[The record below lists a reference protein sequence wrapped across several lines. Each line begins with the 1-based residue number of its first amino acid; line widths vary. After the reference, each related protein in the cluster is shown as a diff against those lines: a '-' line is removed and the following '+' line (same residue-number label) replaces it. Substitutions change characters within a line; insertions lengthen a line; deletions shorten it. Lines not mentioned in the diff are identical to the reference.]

1 MFYHQSNLLFNYS
14 TVQFFCQQKRQIVIR
29 QRKKRVNLRR
39 LTRFCYSAFLIFPG
53 APFSSRDTC
62 AWLILISCATS
73 TWVFLWKK
81 RSLRIFFSLLSSP
94 IIAFSKLFHR
104 AGFCHRYYRL
114 SGPSSVYRKSM
125 FFQKSALLLPRNNL
139 LYVKL
144 ICCMPISLYSAN
156 FNSYNQHFLAT

>member
-1 MFYHQSNLLFNYS
+1 MFYHQSELLFNYS

-62 AWLILISCATS
+62 AWLFPISCATS

-94 IIAFSKLFHR
+94 IIDFSKLFHR
-104 AGFCHRYYRL
+104 AGFCHRCCAYL
-114 SGPSSVYRKSM
+114 IHLQFIEKVC
-125 FFQKSALLLPRNNL
+125 FFKKVRF
-139 LYVKL
+139 
-144 ICCMPISLYSAN
+144 CCLEIT
-156 FNSYNQHFLAT
+156 FFI

>member
-1 MFYHQSNLLFNYS
+1 MWLQSYNA
-14 TVQFFCQQKRQIVIR
+14 FFILPR
-29 QRKKRVNLRR
+29 
-39 LTRFCYSAFLIFPG
+39 
-53 APFSSRDTC
+53 APFSSRETC
-62 AWLILISCATS
+62 AWLIPISCATS
-73 TWVFLWKK
+73 TWVLPLKK
-81 RSLRIFFSLLSSP
+81 RSLRIFFSLSSSP

-139 LYVKL
+139 LYIKL